1 MDKVKNESGSFT
13 VEATLTL
20 TLFMI
25 AFLAIMSLSTIA
37 RIEGITQ
44 YAINQT
50 AKEISQYYYI
60 ADKAG
65 LIYTKDDNSSFEQVD
80 SLINAV

>member
-1 MDKVKNESGSFT
+1 MGENMRNIKSETGSFT

-20 TLFMI
+20 TLFMF

-65 LIYTKDDNSSFEQVD
+65 LVDTK
-80 SLINAV
+80 